1 MYKCV
6 NFFAFFRVKDCKHS
20 CIMKLLSNHLRKKK
34 QKCARCLQNDRKQPH
49 AAIDAFTEREPLTE
63 GKKQQQLAC

>member
-1 MYKCV
+1 
-6 NFFAFFRVKDCKHS
+6 
-20 CIMKLLSNHLRKKK
+20 MKLLSNHLRKKK

-63 GKKQQQLAC
+63 GEKQQQLAC